1 MKPGVFMP
9 WNLVRASEAF
19 AKRRRRA
26 VTSKDAPGQVVVEV
40 CFRVKGTDTL
50 PGVGIGV
57 ALSTWSD
64 TRELMLAVRQAVER
78 WVESK
83 GGQDG

>member
-1 MKPGVFMP
+1 MP
-9 WNLVRASEAF
+9 WNLVRASKAWGE
-19 AKRRRRA
+19 KRRRA

-40 CFRVKGTDTL
+40 CFRVKGTSSII
-50 PGVGIGV
+50 PGVTIGV
-57 ALSTWSD
+57 VLSTWSD

-83 GGQDG
+83 GGNE

>member
-1 MKPGVFMP
+1 M
-9 WNLVRASEAF
+9 RASRAF
-19 AKRRRRA
+19 AERRRRA

-40 CFRVKGTDTL
+40 CFRVKGSGSVL
-50 PGVGIGV
+50 PGVAIGV

-78 WVESK
+78 WVMSK
-83 GGQDG
+83 GGNDGE